1 MKWLPPMASESP
13 SPVVTHT
20 ASLGLATLTP
30 VATALARPCTEW
42 KPKVFM

>member
-1 MKWLPPMASESP
+1 MASESP

-20 ASLGLATLTP
+20 ERRGLAVLTP

-42 KPKVFM
+42 NP